1 MTQYG
6 PAEPAADDP
15 VAWYA
20 AAAGSLA
27 LAIVTAAGCAE
38 AETPTLGDYLNEVHY
53 DAPLEQVSS
62 IPLGEYRI
70 PIVAGLEDAG
80 DEHVDHVWVQLQFAL
95 FAETAPEH
103 QAAVEEAARRY
114 EGDFQDRVLKICR
127 ATSIEELED
136 PRLSAVKARL
146 SDAAK
151 ALFGANRIRTLVLND
166 VKTDVL

>member
-6 PAEPAADDP
+6 LAEPAAGEA

-20 AAAGSLA
+20 AAARSLT

-38 AETPTLGDYLNEVHY
+38 AETLTLGDYLNEVEY
-53 DAPLEQVSS
+53 DVPLEQVSS

-70 PIVAGLEDAG
+70 PIVTSLADAG
-80 DEHVDHVWVQLQFAL
+80 DERVDRVWVQLQFAL

-103 QAAVEEAARRY
+103 QAAVEEVARRY

-127 ATSIEELED
+127 ATSVEELED

-151 ALFGANRIRTLVLND
+151 ALFGANRIRALVLND
-166 VKTDVL
+166 VKTDLL